1 MNILNHEF
9 KARITELKP
18 YEDLLKGK
26 NPYFQAVDH
35 QKDTYF
41 NVPNGRLKLR
51 EGNIENALIQYDR
64 EDIAGSK
71 LSKIILYKHKPDP
84 ALKDILTMQL
94 GIKVIVNKVRKIY
107 FIDNV
112 KFHFDTIEGLGY
124 FMEVEAI
131 DTEGIFSTTELQ
143 KQCDAYFDFF
153 GLSANDLVQS
163 SYSDLLI
170 AQGLD

>member
-9 KARITELKP
+9 KARINDIKP
-18 YEDLLKGK
+18 YEDLLISK
-26 NPYFQAVDH
+26 NPFFQGVDH

-41 NVPNGRLKLR
+41 NVPYGRLKLR

-71 LSKIILYKHKPDP
+71 LSKIILYKHSPDP
-84 ALKDILTMQL
+84 ALKEILTMQF
-94 GIKVIVNKVRKIY
+94 GVKVIVDKVRRIY

-112 KFHFDTIEGLGY
+112 KFHFDAIVGLGY
-124 FMEVEAI
+124 FLEVEAI
-131 DTEGIFSTTELQ
+131 DTEGTFTTLELQ
-143 KQCDAYFDFF
+143 KQCDAYLDFF

-163 SYSDLLI
+163 SYSDILI